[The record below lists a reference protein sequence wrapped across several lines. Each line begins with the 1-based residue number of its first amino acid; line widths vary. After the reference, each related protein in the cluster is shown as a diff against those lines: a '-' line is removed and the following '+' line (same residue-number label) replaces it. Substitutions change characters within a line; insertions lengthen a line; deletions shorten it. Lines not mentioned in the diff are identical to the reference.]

1 MVLVS
6 TSILCAVVRLV
17 RSSCLLDQ
25 LVHFLLR
32 TTTRTELLL
41 QRCNHISDQVRTGH
55 GPGESNCFAFPAG
68 PAYQC
73 VIERV
78 SLNVFVG

>member
-32 TTTRTELLL
+32 TTMRTELLL
-41 QRCNHISDQVRTGH
+41 QRCNHISDQVRTGR
-55 GPGESNCFAFPAG
+55 GPGERN
-68 PAYQC
+68 
-73 VIERV
+73 
-78 SLNVFVG
+78 L

>member
-41 QRCNHISDQVRTGH
+41 QRCNHISDQARAISRTL
-55 GPGESNCFAFPAG
+55 
-68 PAYQC
+68 
-73 VIERV
+73 ILV
-78 SLNVFVG
+78 SLSQLAPPTSVSLKE